1 MSKKSRAA
9 EAAEVVE
16 QIEAGSQQSLDA
28 TVQTSEQPPAGSA
41 DAQPPSMV
49 RGRALLDIPAHDLKC
64 GEYGELPE
72 QIAAAL
78 AIDGQFDL
86 KAAEI

>member
-1 MSKKSRAA
+1 MSKKSPAA

-28 TVQTSEQPPAGSA
+28 TVQTSE
-41 DAQPPSMV
+41 QPPSMV